1 MSGTACATGFTDN
14 RQHDIFGGNASGCFT
29 VDFNLHGFGAPL
41 FQGLRRQNV
50 FNFRGANAK
59 CQCAERAVCSGV
71 GIAADDGHTRQ
82 RHALFWPHHVN
93 DTLIRMVQVV
103 QLDAKFVTVLNQLL
117 HLDARHLTR
126 RVDVFGLGRDVVIH
140 GGKGFSW
147 LAHLT
152 AMRAQTIKRLRR
164 GHFMHQMPVDVQQ
177 WGFVLCLK
185 DDVRIK
191 QFFVQRFGHDYTPS
205 AT

>member
-1 MSGTACATGFTDN
+1 M
-14 RQHDIFGGNASGCFT
+14 
-29 VDFNLHGFGAPL
+29 
-41 FQGLRRQNV
+41 
-50 FNFRGANAK
+50 
-59 CQCAERAVCSGV
+59 
-71 GIAADDGHTRQ
+71 
-82 RHALFWPHHVN
+82 N
-93 DTLIRMVQVV
+93 DTLIRMVQVI

-117 HLDARHLTR
+117 HLDACHLTR

-140 GGKGFSW
+140 GGKGFTW
-147 LAHLT
+147 LAYLT
-152 AMRAQTIKRLRR
+152 AMRAQSIKRLRR

-177 WGFVLCLK
+177 WGFVLRLK